1 MVSFSLL
8 ELLLMNISP
17 TVLPQCYPFVS
28 TPSFSWFSN
37 LHACLLRGEGKN
49 SSLTSSRQDAFQ
61 IRRRP
66 VPLCLLEQG
75 QSSTIQILSSV
86 LPHISHL
93 KNSAKLWDSCIND
106 KKKKKKI
113 LPICWSQCLTLVG
126 DNRSQLTFSTLWWV
140 KCCES
145 VASHWKEEL
154 GVKTMKHNLPTSNT
168 YSRWLLH
175 RAALVQP
182 NCIKK

>member
-1 MVSFSLL
+1 MIFLGCHLSSLLGFIPSISIYITCYVSTSEYWMVSFSLL

-106 KKKKKKI
+106 KKKKNKKNFQ
-113 LPICWSQCLTLVG
+113 SA
-126 DNRSQLTFSTLWWV
+126 D
-140 KCCES
+140 
-145 VASHWKEEL
+145 
-154 GVKTMKHNLPTSNT
+154 
-168 YSRWLLH
+168 
-175 RAALVQP
+175 P
-182 NCIKK
+182 NA